1 MFNCPII
8 QISLVE
14 GGWYN
19 KNNQIYGKGCVH
31 IIAEINEAFIPDII
45 YSKSWTN
52 ILLSLL
58 IEYLCLQKYVYKA
71 SLTNMH
77 VANNT

>member
-1 MFNCPII
+1 MGRDVCIKLLKLIKHLFQTLFTQNPE
-8 QISLVE
+8 QIF
-14 GGWYN
+14 Y
-19 KNNQIYGKGCVH
+19 
-31 IIAEINEAFIPDII
+31 
-45 YSKSWTN
+45 
-52 ILLSLL
+52 LSLL